1 MYPLAQFAVS
11 LVGLSAVFPSLAA
24 AATADEWRSRSIYQ
38 LITDRFALPSGS
50 SIDPKTCN
58 PAQAKFCGGTWQ
70 GIMQHLDYIQ
80 GMGFTAIWIS
90 PVNQNIPGPTAYGDP
105 YHGYW
110 IADVSQLNDRFG
122 TADDLRQLS
131 DELHRRGM
139 YLMVDVVVNNV
150 ASATIPPNYSQYLFK
165 DPSYYH
171 PYCQVDHNNRTS
183 AQVCWLGD
191 TKVALPDLDTENQIV
206 VSTYNQWV
214 SQFVQD
220 FGIDGLRIDAAKHVR
235 AEFWGPFCKAAGV
248 FCIGEVFGDDI
259 DLAASYQGPTTLDA
273 ILNFP
278 QYSALKD
285 AFTIPGPGNM
295 SSLVDQFNTAR
306 RKFTD
311 VGVLGN
317 FLENHDLPRWTSF
330 SVDIQSM
337 FNAMAFSFMSDGI
350 PVLYYGQEQRFNG
363 AGDPVNREPLWPS
376 QYDQGDTYKFMAM
389 LNQVRNYLTQSGDWL
404 HQPAQ
409 IISYTDEA
417 LFLAKGYVITV
428 LTNIGSPPKNASA
441 SMIGS
446 GFSPNQVMIDVIT
459 CQQVI
464 VGSQGSIYID
474 YRKGGHASILIPEY
488 YIRGSDICTDVQRA
502 SYQGMTPQ
510 KSASS
515 GAAPARLSSAELAS
529 SMALLAGTIVW
540 LTVGAV

>member
-1 MYPLAQFAVS
+1 
-11 LVGLSAVFPSLAA
+11 
-24 AATADEWRSRSIYQ
+24 
-38 LITDRFALPSGS
+38 
-50 SIDPKTCN
+50 
-58 PAQAKFCGGTWQ
+58 
-70 GIMQHLDYIQ
+70 
-80 GMGFTAIWIS
+80 MGFTAIWIS

-131 DELHRRGM
+131 EELHRRGM

-150 ASATIPPNYSQYLFK
+150 ASPTIPPDYSQYLFK
-165 DPSYYH
+165 DHY
-171 PYCQVDHNNRTS
+171 DDRAS
-183 AQVCWLGD
+183 AQDCWLGD
-191 TKVALPDLDTENQIV
+191 TKVTLPDLDTENPVV

-214 SQFVQD
+214 SQFVKD

-235 AEFWGPFCKAAGV
+235 ADFWGPFCEAAGV

-285 AFTIPGPGNM
+285 AFAIPGPGNM
-295 SSLVDQFNTAR
+295 SSLVDQFNIAR

-317 FLENHDLPRWTSF
+317 FLENHDLPRWNSF

-337 FNAMAFSFMSDGI
+337 FNAMTFNFMSDGI
-350 PVLYYGQEQRFNG
+350 PVHYYGQEQRFNG

-376 QYDQGDTYKFMAM
+376 QYNQGDAYKYMGM
-389 LNQVRNYLTQSGDWL
+389 LNQVRNYLIQADDDWL
-404 HQPAQ
+404 HQPAE
-409 IISYTDEA
+409 IISHTDEA

-428 LTNIGSPPKNASA
+428 VTNIGSPPKNASA

-446 GFSPNQVMIDVIT
+446 GFSPNQVMIDTVT

-464 VGSQGSIYID
+464 VGSQGSIYLD
-474 YRKGGHASILIPEY
+474 YRKGGH
-488 YIRGSDICTDVQRA
+488 
-502 SYQGMTPQ
+502 
-510 KSASS
+510 SS
-515 GAAPARLSSAELAS
+515 
-529 SMALLAGTIVW
+529 
-540 LTVGAV
+540 